1 MPSFLVVFT
10 GQYLEGRA
18 PMDVEAAM
26 SDALNLSLPQREKI
40 FSGKPIVLKRT
51 NDKAAA
57 LSLGQQLKAFG
68 ADIRVKI
75 EQDDVAESTQSSN
88 EADQVNASN
97 PSRSPL
103 NNVST
108 QEADTAGSNQDSGGL
123 SLAAQEGFI
132 VTPLAPAES
141 PVADLSHLDVLEV
154 DAGPLPTTHQERRE
168 VDTSNLSLRDNDG
181 RSLIDE
187 NTTDA
192 EPVVAPDFGL
202 DAPGAILPTLDS
214 PQPVEVPDTS
224 RLTIREDAGNLV
236 DPNELE
242 RSEPVTVKI
251 DHLSMD

>member
-18 PMDVEAAM
+18 PMDVETAM

-40 FSGKPIVLKRT
+40 FSGKPLVLKRT
-51 NDKAAA
+51 SDKAAA

-68 ADIRVKI
+68 ADIRIKI
-75 EQDDVAESTQSSN
+75 EQDDVAESPESGG
-88 EADQVNASN
+88 EATKAHTDSHSASQT
-97 PSRSPL
+97 STASTSTADSPE
-103 NNVST
+103 S
-108 QEADTAGSNQDSGGL
+108 DQDSGGL

-132 VTPLAPAES
+132 VTPMAPTES
-141 PVADLSHLDVLEV
+141 PVADLSHLTVLAV
-154 DAGPLPTTHQERRE
+154 DAGPLPTIHQERRE

-181 RSLIDE
+181 QPLIDE
-187 NTTDA
+187 NPTDA

-214 PQPVEVPDTS
+214 PQPVEAPDTS
-224 RLTIREDAGNLV
+224 RLSIREDAGNLV

-242 RSEPVTVKI
+242 RSEPVTVQV
-251 DHLSMD
+251 DHLSID

>member
-57 LSLGQQLKAFG
+57 LSLGKQLKAFG
-68 ADIRVKI
+68 ADIRIKI
-75 EQDDVAESTQSSN
+75 EQDDAVESTEGSK
-88 EADQVNASN
+88 EAEQVDTGNHSA
-97 PSRSPL
+97 PPTDA
-103 NNVST
+103 VST
-108 QEADTAGSNQDSGGL
+108 PDAHSGESGRDSGGL

-132 VTPLAPAES
+132 VTPLAPTES
-141 PVADLSHLDVLEV
+141 PVADLSHLDVLTV

-181 RSLIDE
+181 RPLIDE
-187 NTTDA
+187 NPTDA

-202 DAPGAILPTLDS
+202 DAPGAILSTLDS
-214 PQPVEVPDTS
+214 PQPVEAPDTS

-236 DPNELE
+236 DPAELE

>member
-75 EQDDVAESTQSSN
+75 EQDDAAESTQGSN
-88 EADQVNASN
+88 EAEQVNASN

-103 NNVST
+103 DNVSK
-108 QEADTAGSNQDSGGL
+108 QEGETADSNQDSGGL

-154 DAGPLPTTHQERRE
+154 DAGPLPTTLQERRE

>member
-26 SDALNLSLPQREKI
+26 SDALKLSLPQREKI

-75 EQDDVAESTQSSN
+75 EQDNAAESTQGSN
-88 EADQVNASN
+88 EAEQVNASN

-103 NNVST
+103 DNVSA
-108 QEADTAGSNQDSGGL
+108 QEAETAGSNQDSGGL
-123 SLAAQEGFI
+123 SLSAQEGFI

-181 RSLIDE
+181 RPLIDE

>member
-26 SDALNLSLPQREKI
+26 SDALKLSLPQREKI

-57 LSLGQQLKAFG
+57 LSMGQQLKAFG

-75 EQDDVAESTQSSN
+75 EQDDAAESSQGSN
-88 EADQVNASN
+88 EAEQVNAGN
-97 PSRSPL
+97 PSRPPL
-103 NNVST
+103 DNVSA
-108 QEADTAGSNQDSGGL
+108 QEGETADSNQDSGGL
-123 SLAAQEGFI
+123 SLTAQEGFI
-132 VTPLAPAES
+132 VTPLAPAEP
-141 PVADLSHLDVLEV
+141 PVADLSHLDVLAV
-154 DAGPLPTTHQERRE
+154 DAGPLPTIHQERRE

-181 RSLIDE
+181 QPLVDE
-187 NTTDA
+187 SPTDA

-214 PQPVEVPDTS
+214 PQPVEAPDTS
-224 RLTIREDAGNLV
+224 RLSIREDAGNLV

-242 RSEPVTVKI
+242 RSEPVTVQV
-251 DHLSMD
+251 DHLSID

>member
-97 PSRSPL
+97 P
-103 NNVST
+103 
-108 QEADTAGSNQDSGGL
+108 
-123 SLAAQEGFI
+123 
-132 VTPLAPAES
+132 
-141 PVADLSHLDVLEV
+141 
-154 DAGPLPTTHQERRE
+154 
-168 VDTSNLSLRDNDG
+168 
-181 RSLIDE
+181 
-187 NTTDA
+187 
-192 EPVVAPDFGL
+192 
-202 DAPGAILPTLDS
+202 
-214 PQPVEVPDTS
+214 
-224 RLTIREDAGNLV
+224 
-236 DPNELE
+236 
-242 RSEPVTVKI
+242 
-251 DHLSMD
+251 

>member
-132 VTPLAPAES
+132 VTPLEPVES
-141 PVADLSHLDVLEV
+141 PVADLSHLDALAV
-154 DAGPLPTTHQERRE
+154 DAGPLPTTHQERIE

-181 RSLIDE
+181 RPLIDE
-187 NTTDA
+187 NPTDA

-214 PQPVEVPDTS
+214 PQPVEAPDTS
-224 RLTIREDAGNLV
+224 RLTIREDTGNLV

-242 RSEPVTVKI
+242 RSEPVTVQI

>member
-18 PMDVEAAM
+18 PMDVETAM

-68 ADIRVKI
+68 ADIRIKI
-75 EQDDVAESTQSSN
+75 EQDDAVENTQGSK
-88 EADQVNASN
+88 EADQVNAGN

-103 NNVST
+103 DNVST
-108 QEADTAGSNQDSGGL
+108 QEAYTAGSNQDSGGL

-141 PVADLSHLDVLEV
+141 PVADLSHLEVLAV
-154 DAGPLPTTHQERRE
+154 DAGPLPTIHQEQRE

-181 RSLIDE
+181 QPLIDE
-187 NTTDA
+187 NPTDA
-192 EPVVAPDFGL
+192 EPVIAPDLGL

-214 PQPVEVPDTS
+214 PQPVEAPDTS
-224 RLTIREDAGNLV
+224 RLSIREDAGNLV
-236 DPNELE
+236 DSSELE
-242 RSEPVTVKI
+242 RSEPVTVQV
-251 DHLSMD
+251 DHLSID

>member
-26 SDALNLSLPQREKI
+26 SDALKLSLPQREKI

-51 NDKAAA
+51 SDKAAA

-68 ADIRVKI
+68 ADIRIKI
-75 EQDDVAESTQSSN
+75 EQDNPVESTQGSK
-88 EADQVNASN
+88 EAEQVNASN

-103 NNVST
+103 DNVST

-141 PVADLSHLDVLEV
+141 PVADLSHLDVLAV
-154 DAGPLPTTHQERRE
+154 DAGPLPTIHQERRE

-181 RSLIDE
+181 QPLIDE
-187 NTTDA
+187 NPTDA

-214 PQPVEVPDTS
+214 PQPVEAPDTS
-224 RLTIREDAGNLV
+224 RLSIREDAGNLV

-242 RSEPVTVKI
+242 RSEPVTVQV
-251 DHLSMD
+251 DHLSID

>member
-18 PMDVEAAM
+18 PMDVETAM

-75 EQDDVAESTQSSN
+75 EQDDVAASTQ
-88 EADQVNASN
+88 ADQVNAGN

-103 NNVST
+103 DHVST

-132 VTPLAPAES
+132 VAPLEPAES
-141 PVADLSHLDVLEV
+141 PIVDLSHLDVLAV
-154 DAGPLPTTHQERRE
+154 DAGPLPTTDQERIE
-168 VDTSNLSLRDNDG
+168 VDTSSLSLRDNDG
-181 RSLIDE
+181 RPLIDE
-187 NTTDA
+187 SQTDA

-236 DPNELE
+236 DPSELE
-242 RSEPVTVKI
+242 RSEPVIVQV
-251 DHLSMD
+251 DHLSTD

>member
-18 PMDVEAAM
+18 PMDVETAM

-75 EQDDVAESTQSSN
+75 EQDDVAESTQGSK
-88 EADQVNASN
+88 EADQVNAGN

-103 NNVST
+103 DHVST

-132 VTPLAPAES
+132 VAPLEPAES
-141 PVADLSHLDVLEV
+141 PIVDLSHLDVLAV
-154 DAGPLPTTHQERRE
+154 DAGPLPTTDQERIE
-168 VDTSNLSLRDNDG
+168 VDTSSLSLRDNDG
-181 RSLIDE
+181 RPLIDE
-187 NTTDA
+187 SQTDA

-236 DPNELE
+236 DPSELE
-242 RSEPVTVKI
+242 RSEHVIVQV
-251 DHLSMD
+251 DHLSTD

>member
-1 MPSFLVVFT
+1 M
-10 GQYLEGRA
+10 
-18 PMDVEAAM
+18 
-26 SDALNLSLPQREKI
+26 
-40 FSGKPIVLKRT
+40 
-51 NDKAAA
+51 
-57 LSLGQQLKAFG
+57 
-68 ADIRVKI
+68 
-75 EQDDVAESTQSSN
+75 
-88 EADQVNASN
+88 
-97 PSRSPL
+97 
-103 NNVST
+103 
-108 QEADTAGSNQDSGGL
+108 
-123 SLAAQEGFI
+123 
-132 VTPLAPAES
+132 
-141 PVADLSHLDVLEV
+141 LEV

-181 RSLIDE
+181 RPLIDE